1 MSDWQVAA
9 LAGFLSLIAS
19 IITALFS
26 YKGVK
31 SANDKQTALMDY
43 RLGQLEQKVGQHNNL
58 EARVIALET
67 KVDAYHSA

>member
-9 LAGFLSLIAS
+9 LAGFLSLISS
-19 IITALFS
+19 IITAVFS

-43 RLGQLEQKVGQHNNL
+43 RLGELEKKVGQHNNL
-58 EARVIALET
+58 ENRVVALET
-67 KVDAYHSA
+67 KMDAYHSA